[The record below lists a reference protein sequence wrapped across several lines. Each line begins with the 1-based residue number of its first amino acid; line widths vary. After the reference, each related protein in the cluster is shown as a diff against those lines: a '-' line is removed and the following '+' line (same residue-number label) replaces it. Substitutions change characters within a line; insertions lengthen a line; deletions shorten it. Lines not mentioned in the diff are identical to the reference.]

1 MTVWHAGRPR
11 RTVASR
17 TRLWGMVA
25 AVLAAALV
33 SAWAAGSGRAQEPD
47 LEPGRKKAQ
56 YCAGCHGADGNSQL
70 TEYPILAGQTSR
82 YLYLQLKDYKSGLRK
97 SDMMTPAVQPLS
109 KEDML
114 ALAAFYAAQR
124 PKGPRVS
131 KGEGSVPFQ
140 PDSDRAALG
149 KKKAAEVL
157 CTMCHLGEFAGQN
170 EVPRVAGQHP
180 EYVVRQLKDYR
191 SRTRTND
198 AGTMT
203 AVARVLSDED
213 IDNLAQY
220 LASL

>member
-1 MTVWHAGRPR
+1 MIVRGY
-11 RTVASR
+11 
-17 TRLWGMVA
+17 GA
-25 AVLAAALV
+25 AAILAAALLASV
-33 SAWAAGSGRAQEPD
+33 LVGLPGRAEETD
-47 LEPGRKKAQ
+47 VETGRKKAQ
-56 YCAGCHGADGNSQL
+56 YCAGCHGADGNSEL
-70 TEYPILAGQTSR
+70 TDYPILAGQTSR

-97 SDMMTPAVQPLS
+97 SDMMTPAVAPLS

-124 PKGPRVS
+124 PKRPRIA
-131 KGEGSVPFQ
+131 KGEGSIPFQ
-140 PDSDRAALG
+140 PDPDRVTAG
-149 KKKAAEVL
+149 KKKSAEVL

-191 SRTRTND
+191 TRTRTND

-203 AVARVLSDED
+203 AVARTLSDED
-213 IDNLAQY
+213 IDNLAHY

>member
-1 MTVWHAGRPR
+1 MAAF
-11 RTVASR
+11 RTLLCGGAVA
-17 TRLWGMVA
+17 TLA
-25 AVLAAALV
+25 AVAVLV
-33 SAWAAGSGRAQEPD
+33 CTGGSGRAAEAD
-47 LEPGRKKAQ
+47 VEPGRKKAE

-70 TEYPILAGQTSR
+70 TDYPILAGQTAR

-97 SDMMTPAVQPLS
+97 SDMMTPAVAPLS

-124 PKGPRVS
+124 PKRPRIA
-131 KGEGSVPFQ
+131 KGEGSIPFQ
-140 PDSDRAALG
+140 PDPDRVTAG
-149 KKKAAEVL
+149 KKKSAEVL

-191 SRTRTND
+191 TRTRTND

-203 AVARVLSDED
+203 AVARTLSDED
-213 IDNLAQY
+213 IDNLAHY

>member
-1 MTVWHAGRPR
+1 MIIRDLGA
-11 RTVASR
+11 
-17 TRLWGMVA
+17 A
-25 AVLAAALV
+25 AVLAAALL
-33 SAWAAGSGRAQEPD
+33 AQAPARAQETD
-47 LEPGRKKAQ
+47 LEAGRKKAQ

-70 TEYPILAGQTSR
+70 TDYPVLAGQTSR

-97 SDMMTPAVQPLS
+97 SDMMTPAVAPLS

-114 ALAAFYAAQR
+114 ALAAYYAAQR
-124 PKGPRVS
+124 AKGPRVS
-131 KGEGSVPFQ
+131 KGEESVPFQ
-140 PDSDRAALG
+140 PDPDRVAAG
-149 KKKAAEVL
+149 KRKSAETL

-203 AVARVLSDED
+203 AVARTLSDKDIED
-213 IDNLAQY
+213 LAQY

>member
-1 MTVWHAGRPR
+1 MIVRYSGA
-11 RTVASR
+11 
-17 TRLWGMVA
+17 A
-25 AVLAAALV
+25 AVVAAALV
-33 SAWAAGSGRAQEPD
+33 GLVFLGRPARAEETD
-47 LEPGRKKAQ
+47 LEAGRKKAQ

-70 TEYPILAGQTSR
+70 TDYPILAGQTSR

-97 SDMMTPAVQPLS
+97 SDMMTPAAEPLS

-114 ALAAFYAAQR
+114 ALAAYYAAQR
-124 PKGPRVS
+124 PKGPRIS
-131 KGEGSVPFQ
+131 KGEESVAFQ
-140 PDSDRAALG
+140 PDPDRVATG
-149 KKKAAEVL
+149 KRKSAEVL

-191 SRTRTND
+191 SRARTND

-203 AVARVLSDED
+203 AVARTLSDED
-213 IDNLAQY
+213 IENLAQY

>member
-1 MTVWHAGRPR
+1 MSERVPGRPLHR
-11 RTVASR
+11 AAFRSR
-17 TRLWGMVA
+17 PC
-25 AVLAAALV
+25 AAALAV
-33 SAWAAGSGRAQEPD
+33 VGAFVAGSPAVGAAEPD
-47 LEPGRKKAQ
+47 VLPGSKKAE

-70 TEYPILAGQTSR
+70 TDYPILAGQTAR
-82 YLYLQLKDYKSGLRK
+82 YLYLQLKDYKAGLRK

-109 KEDML
+109 KKDML
-114 ALAAFYAAQR
+114 DLAAYFAAQR
-124 PKGPRVS
+124 PKGPRIS

-140 PDSDRAALG
+140 PDPDRVAIG
-149 KKKAAEVL
+149 KKKAAETL

-180 EYVVRQLKDYR
+180 EYVKQQLKDYR

-203 AVARVLSDED
+203 AVARTLSDED
-213 IDNLAQY
+213 VENLAHY

>member
-1 MTVWHAGRPR
+1 MSVGDGGRPLLG
-11 RTVASR
+11 AAFR
-17 TRLWGMVA
+17 TRLRPLAIA
-25 AVLAAALV
+25 ACFAALV
-33 SAWAAGSGRAQEPD
+33 GLAGSGRADEPEV
-47 LEPGRKKAQ
+47 LPGQQKSM
-56 YCAGCHGADGNSQL
+56 YCAGCHGADGNSEL
-70 TEYPILAGQTSR
+70 TDYPILAGQTAR

-97 SDMMTPAVQPLS
+97 SDMMTPVVQALG

-114 ALAAFYAAQR
+114 DLAAYYAAQR
-124 PKGPRVS
+124 SKGPRIA

-140 PDSDRAALG
+140 PDPERVAIG

-170 EVPRVAGQHP
+170 EVPRVSGQHP
-180 EYVVRQLKDYR
+180 EYVVQQLKDYR

-203 AVARVLSDED
+203 AVARTLSDED
-213 IDNLAQY
+213 IENLAQY

>member
-1 MTVWHAGRPR
+1 MIVRYSGA
-11 RTVASR
+11 
-17 TRLWGMVA
+17 A
-25 AVLAAALV
+25 AVVAAALV
-33 SAWAAGSGRAQEPD
+33 GLVFLGRPARAEETD
-47 LEPGRKKAQ
+47 LEAGRKKAQ

-70 TEYPILAGQTSR
+70 TDYPILAGQTSR

-97 SDMMTPAVQPLS
+97 SDMMTPAAEPLS

-114 ALAAFYAAQR
+114 ALAAYYAAQR
-124 PKGPRVS
+124 PKGPRIS
-131 KGEGSVPFQ
+131 KGEESVAFQ
-140 PDSDRAALG
+140 PDPDRVATG
-149 KKKAAEVL
+149 KRKSAEVL

-191 SRTRTND
+191 SRARTND

-203 AVARVLSDED
+203 AVARTLSDKDIED
-213 IDNLAQY
+213 LAQY

>member
-1 MTVWHAGRPR
+1 M
-11 RTVASR
+11 
-17 TRLWGMVA
+17 A
-25 AVLAAALV
+25 AAALAAACA
-33 SAWAAGSGRAQEPD
+33 SAWAPCAARAEEPAV
-47 LEPGRKKAQ
+47 ESGRKKAQ
-56 YCAGCHGADGNSQL
+56 YCAGCHGADGNSVL
-70 TEYPILAGQTSR
+70 TDYPILAGQTSR

-97 SDMMTPAVQPLS
+97 NDMMTPVAEPLS

-114 ALAAFYAAQR
+114 DLAAYYAAQR
-124 PKGPRVS
+124 PKGPRIS
-131 KGEGSVPFQ
+131 KGEESVPFQ
-140 PDSDRAALG
+140 PDPDRVAAG
-149 KKKAAEVL
+149 KKKSAEVL
-157 CTMCHLGEFAGQN
+157 CTMCHLGEFSGQN

-213 IDNLAQY
+213 MENLAHY